1 MFTLVQSSRVRGAA
15 GEPLPSAFE
24 ALERQGTKFIRGQL
38 VLVAAA
44 PGGGKSAFVLTQA
57 LKSGVPTVYF
67 SADSDAFTQLT
78 RSISVMLGWPLSR
91 SAESVRDDKF
101 GEWVDAVKD
110 IPIRFNYSA
119 SPSVDDIER
128 VLSAYNELYGDYPE
142 LIVVDNITN
151 VRDYGGGEDDPF
163 SGLENLMD
171 YLHDVARKT
180 GACVVGLHHV
190 TGGYNDGDKPIPLS
204 GIKGQIGRV
213 PEMVLTLHRRPG
225 DWPGSEL
232 LCVSTVKNRSG
243 RADPSGAE
251 YAELEFV
258 GNSLAITDP

>member
-1 MFTLVQSSRVRGAA
+1 M
-15 GEPLPSAFE
+15 FE
-24 ALERQGTKFIRGQL
+24 ALEKQGTRFIRGQL

-57 LKSGVPTVYF
+57 LRSQVPTVYF

-78 RSISVMLGWPLSR
+78 RAISVMSGSPLAE
-91 SAESVRDDKF
+91 SAEKVREERYE
-101 GEWVDAVKD
+101 EWVETVQNL
-110 IPIRFNYSA
+110 PIRFNYSA
-119 SPSVDDIER
+119 SPSVDEIER
-128 VLSAYNELYGDYPE
+128 VLASYNETYGEYPQM
-142 LIVVDNITN
+142 IVVDNITN

-171 YLHDVARKT
+171 YLHDVARQT

-225 DWPGSEL
+225 DPWDEGET

-243 RADPSGAE
+243 KADPSGAE
-251 YAELEFV
+251 YAELTFI
-258 GNSLAITDP
+258 GGSLTIRDPDN